1 MATKL
6 VKILQKESG
15 PFNESNNLVSID
27 MEPGNVTD
35 LSKSYLHCEVNF
47 LVDGEAPQ
55 NSTIRIGSYETK
67 SAYSTAAIVKHSTLR
82 SDVVGL
88 VEQQRFNNVYQ
99 ETTRQFMES
108 TESKKASV
116 AFGNN
121 EITVDPTGLG
131 HMLIPLDKLF
141 GCAKSE
147 QLYPDYRLGQSR
159 IELELENQSEIFYI
173 DDENDVG
180 RFEIPCNNQNNTNV
194 IDDVI
199 CTQPFSATAVSQYF
213 VVGREYLLR
222 YTVDDEEE
230 VNVTIVNVQRN
241 QNTGIVTVTF
251 ENFIDLP
258 DNSNVT
264 DISISSINIEGDDT
278 YECENQDNATAAP
291 VNTSVF
297 TVQDCQADVY
307 KTGQTV
313 QIGYLIQTLA
323 GLAPGDTYSNVLTTV
338 VSSVQAGANV
348 RLTVK
353 AVVVIPAQSGLR
365 NVFMFGPGFGRDFD
379 EPREVT
385 WSISKV
391 ELIQAKPLAQTKVDE
406 FLFKTNLLE
415 NVNHPGL
422 IREFRRQLQL
432 DSGTDLVT
440 CINPVLDPLLGSVQF
455 DTYRNSLNSVD
466 TITKDVQID
475 YTTNGSIYFDRLMY
489 AYPELRKLQ
498 PLNGSVT
505 VAMIPELIEPEQ
517 QLMPQNIVEFRL
529 SHTGEVP
536 VIPGMLYFY
545 KRLTKSI

>member
-27 MEPGNVTD
+27 MEPGNMTD

-47 LVDGEAPQ
+47 LVDGAEPQ
-55 NSTIRIGSYETK
+55 DSTIRLGSYETK
-67 SAYSTAAIVKHSTLR
+67 SAYSTASIVKHATLR
-82 SDVVGL
+82 SDVIGL

-108 TESKKASV
+108 TENKKASV

-159 IELELENQSEIFYI
+159 IELELENQAQIFYI

-180 RFEIPCNNQNNTNV
+180 RFEIPCNRQN
-194 IDDVI
+194 DVNEI
-199 CTQPFSATAVSQYF
+199 TGVVCTQPFSATAVSQYF
-213 VVGREYLLR
+213 VVGREYLLT
-222 YTVDDEEE
+222 YTEADEQE
-230 VNVTIVNVQRN
+230 VNVTIANVARADN
-241 QNTGIVTVTF
+241 GIVTLTF
-251 ENFIDLP
+251 TEPIETEP
-258 DNSNVT
+258 DADIVN
-264 DISISSINIEGDDT
+264 ISISSINIEGDDT
-278 YECENQDNATAAP
+278 YECENQDNATANP

-297 TVQDCQADVY
+297 TVQDCDADVY

-323 GLAPGDTYSNVLTTV
+323 GLAPGDTYSNVLTKV
-338 VSSVQAGANV
+338 VSSVQAEANV
-348 RLTVK
+348 TLTVE

-365 NVFMFGPGFGRDFD
+365 HVFMFGPGFGRDFD
-379 EPREVT
+379 QPRVVT

-406 FLFKTNLLE
+406 FVFKTNLLE

-422 IREFRRQLQL
+422 IQEFRRQIQL

-505 VAMIPELIEPEQ
+505 VAMIAELIEPEQ

-529 SHTGEVP
+529 RHTGEVP